1 MLKCIEIDNITF
13 HNVRNQIYMP
23 EWINVGVSYPECN
36 VNVLLTD
43 GQKIGFGY
51 LTENDRYK
59 HWKSHQ
65 DLGWIT
71 HWMPLP
77 ELP

>member
-1 MLKCIEIDNITF
+1 MTTTNNLPIPNKLVDG
-13 HNVRNQIYMP
+13 
-23 EWINVGVSYPECN
+23 WINVGILYPQCN

-43 GQKIGFGY
+43 GKNIGFGY
-51 LTENDRYK
+51 RVQNERYT

-77 ELP
+77 QPPKEIK

>member
-1 MLKCIEIDNITF
+1 MK
-13 HNVRNQIYMP
+13 
-23 EWINVGVSYPECN
+23 WINIGTSYPEYY

-43 GQKIGFGY
+43 GKNIGLGY
-51 LTENDRYK
+51 RAENERYT

-77 ELP
+77 ALPEA